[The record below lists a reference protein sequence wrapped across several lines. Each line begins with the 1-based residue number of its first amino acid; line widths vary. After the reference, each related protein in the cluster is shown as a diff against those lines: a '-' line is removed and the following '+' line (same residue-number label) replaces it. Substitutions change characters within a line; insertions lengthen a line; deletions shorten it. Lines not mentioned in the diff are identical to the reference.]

1 MIRIETVPASLEI
14 REFSSG
20 ISVRVSESRQRGRAL
35 ATLAAGSF
43 FLYLVFHSTSEPQA
57 YLYVIGGV
65 CVLTIV
71 GGIVSALR
79 GTAVELHVSN
89 LDFVSSGHA
98 PEDYHSSTIARA
110 DIYNL
115 EYRDASGGG
124 DFPELPEG
132 LYVEHLSSGLGLW
145 NKSTCVLPHLDKAQT
160 EQVIEAIY
168 RRFPDTG
175 KLPPTG
181 AFDPYLTSLN
191 LNAPER
197 K

>member
-1 MIRIETVPASLEI
+1 MV
-14 REFSSG
+14 
-20 ISVRVSESRQRGRAL
+20 
-35 ATLAAGSF
+35 
-43 FLYLVFHSTSEPQA
+43 
-57 YLYVIGGV
+57 
-65 CVLTIV
+65 IV
-71 GGIVSALR
+71 GGVISALR
-79 GTAVELHVSN
+79 GTAVELHVTN

-98 PEDYHSSTIARA
+98 PEDYQPSTIARA

-132 LYVEHLSSGLGLW
+132 LYVEHLGAGLGLW
-145 NKSTCVLPHLDKAQT
+145 NKSTCVLPHLDKVQT

-181 AFDPYLTSLN
+181 TFEPYLTSRN
-191 LNAPER
+191 LNAPDR